1 MDSITYSFDVFDTV
15 LTRAVSRPS
24 AVFLLTGAYAPGGI
38 PAGEFARL
46 RVQGERQAEQKAAGG
61 QAGFD
66 SIYQELGVL
75 TGWCEADLSELRCR
89 ELEIEKRLMHG
100 VPQLLAEMAKARY
113 SGQQVIFISDMYL
126 PSNEIEGFLVHCGA
140 WKEGDRLYVSCEW
153 GASKREGGLFH
164 RVLKEESLS
173 PDRLKHYGDNEI
185 GDVQKPL
192 SLGVRAALVRPAEL
206 NPYEMLLDR
215 FTESTAGLAALL
227 AGASCVA
234 RLKLPQGDEHME
246 GLQTVACSVA
256 APVLTAFA
264 GWVLQEAARRGIRRL
279 YFVARDGYVIK
290 KFAEHIASTMDAP
303 PELRY
308 LYGSRQAWRSVS
320 LDGTCVGDLAW
331 AFEATESVSL
341 HAVFERLG
349 TTPSIA
355 QEELLSWGY
364 PTSEWSRAL
373 TATELKVL
381 LMRFESSGVLH
392 QRLSEAI
399 SPQRAAALAYLKDE
413 GLFDEMTWAI
423 VDLGWH
429 GSLQSSLT
437 RLIAARGGRCPLGL
451 YFGLRS
457 RGSKGPAN
465 SECAA
470 FAFDVDRGDAEISV
484 PDLVYLMESFCTASH
499 GTCKGYEAVDGRSRP
514 VFRKSHGNELEE
526 WGLGAVHKAYAT
538 YLDVL
543 AVEFFRNC
551 DWKDLK
557 APLFELL
564 REFSR
569 KPGIKEAKAWG
580 RFPYENDQNA
590 SSTSPLAE
598 AKTADLRSLFYCMK
612 IGEAPHAFIEWQ
624 GGAWCQTKTISL
636 WCLICACGIGRA
648 KRFMANLVKLFGK
661 NLSTTPK
668 HPNELLCKKG
678 SDPHHRR

>member
-1 MDSITYSFDVFDTV
+1 
-15 LTRAVSRPS
+15 
-24 AVFLLTGAYAPGGI
+24 
-38 PAGEFARL
+38 
-46 RVQGERQAEQKAAGG
+46 
-61 QAGFD
+61 
-66 SIYQELGVL
+66 
-75 TGWCEADLSELRCR
+75 
-89 ELEIEKRLMHG
+89 
-100 VPQLLAEMAKARY
+100 
-113 SGQQVIFISDMYL
+113 
-126 PSNEIEGFLVHCGA
+126 
-140 WKEGDRLYVSCEW
+140 
-153 GASKREGGLFH
+153 
-164 RVLKEESLS
+164 
-173 PDRLKHYGDNEI
+173 
-185 GDVQKPL
+185 
-192 SLGVRAALVRPAEL
+192 
-206 NPYEMLLDR
+206 
-215 FTESTAGLAALL
+215 
-227 AGASCVA
+227 
-234 RLKLPQGDEHME
+234 ME

-264 GWVLQEAARRGIRRL
+264 GWVLQEAARRGMRRL

-392 QRLSEAI
+392 QRLSEAV

-413 GLFDEMTWAI
+413 GLFDEMPWAI

-429 GSLQSSLT
+429 GTLQSSLS
-437 RLIAARGGRCPLGL
+437 RLLAARGGRCPLGL
-451 YFGLRS
+451 YFGLCS
-457 RGSKGPAN
+457 RGSRGLAD

-470 FAFDVDRGDAEISV
+470 FAFDLDRDDAEIPV
-484 PDLVYLMESFCTASH
+484 PDLVYLMESFCTAPH
-499 GTCKGYEAVDGRSRP
+499 GTCTGYEAEDGRYRP
-514 VFRKSHGNELEE
+514 VFRKSHGNELDQ
-526 WGLGAVHKAYAT
+526 WGLGAVHEAYT
-538 YLDVL
+538 NYLDVL

-551 DWKDLK
+551 DWKELK

-564 REFSR
+564 REFSL
-569 KPGIKEAKAWG
+569 KPGIKEARAWG

-598 AKTADLRSLFYCMK
+598 AKTADLRSLFFCMK

-624 GGAWCQTKTISL
+624 GGAWCQTRPFDRALLNAACNLGRVKKYLGTFL
-636 WCLICACGIGRA
+636 KRHKLIN
-648 KRFMANLVKLFGK
+648 K
-661 NLSTTPK
+661 
-668 HPNELLCKKG
+668 
-678 SDPHHRR
+678 